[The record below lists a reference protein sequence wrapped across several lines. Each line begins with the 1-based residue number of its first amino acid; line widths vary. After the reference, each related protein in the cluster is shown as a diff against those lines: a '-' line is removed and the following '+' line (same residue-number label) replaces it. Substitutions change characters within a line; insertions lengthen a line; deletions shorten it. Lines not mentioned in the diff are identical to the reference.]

1 MAMNGNTKFYGV
13 GLVLMGMLIAAVLSF
28 AHVQSKASENSR
40 RIEAIESNNGQVL
53 ETLHRID
60 KRQALIM
67 QKLDIP
73 NGQ

>member
-13 GLVLMGMLIAAVLSF
+13 GLALMSMLVAAVLSF